1 MKANS
6 ELLYG
11 LHDIPTKQQSIT
23 AATQHI
29 LACFVGI
36 ITPTLI
42 IGGTLG
48 LQAELPY
55 LLSMALFVSGVATFI
70 QAKTIGP
77 IGSGLI
83 AVQGTSFSFVSAIL
97 VAGFAI
103 KAKGGSN
110 ADVLATIFGVCL
122 LGAFIEVV
130 ISQFI
135 TKVRRIVTPLTT
147 GIVITTIGFSLIKV
161 GMTDL
166 AGGFGSDTFGDTQNL
181 YIGIF
186 VLITIIVLNLSSN
199 PWIRLSAIMV
209 GMGLGSLLAYWL
221 GIISVEHIGEQP
233 LFSVPV
239 PFKYGLN
246 FDIEVFLPV
255 ALIYLMTA
263 LESSGDLTAN
273 SLFCGLPIKGEQYL
287 KRIKGGILADGV
299 NSALAS
305 VFNTFPN
312 TTFGQNNAVIQLTGV
327 ASRHVGFYI
336 AAILVLL
343 GLFPIV
349 GGVLQSIP
357 KPVLGGATLVMF
369 ATIAVAGIK
378 ILASE
383 PIDRRKTL
391 IMATSFGAGFGVLME
406 PNALQGLPEALRNI
420 FSSAITTA
428 GVIAIVMSVLIPEPK
443 AELTHEEA
451 KLPSRS

>member
-1 MKANS
+1 MKSNS

-11 LHDIPTKQQSIT
+11 LNDIPSKKQSIT

-110 ADVLATIFGVCL
+110 EEVLSTIFGVCL

-186 VLITIIVLNLSSN
+186 VLVTIIVLNVSSN
-199 PWIRLSAIMV
+199 PWVRLSAIMV
-209 GMGLGSLLAYWL
+209 GMGLGTLLAYWL
-221 GIISVEHIGEQP
+221 GIVSVEHIGEQP
-233 LFSVPV
+233 LFSIPV

-246 FDIEVFLPV
+246 FDWEVFLPV

-336 AAILVLL
+336 AGILVLL
-343 GLFPIV
+343 GLFPVI

-420 FSSAITTA
+420 FSSAITTS
-428 GVIAIVMSVLIPEPK
+428 GVIAIVMSLLIPDPV
-443 AELTHEEA
+443 HEEERV
-451 KLPSRS
+451 SSQS